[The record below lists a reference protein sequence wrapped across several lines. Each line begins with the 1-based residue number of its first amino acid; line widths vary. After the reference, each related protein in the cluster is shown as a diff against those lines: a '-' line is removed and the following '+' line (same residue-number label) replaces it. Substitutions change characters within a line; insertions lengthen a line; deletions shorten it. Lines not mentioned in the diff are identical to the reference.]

1 MNILASK
8 RYQRVTN
15 LALAAL
21 IVVSTITASVPF
33 LFSEKAN
40 AVAPTYGP
48 YSLSA
53 EPYCNNGLV
62 SFNIKG
68 NNTDQRPIYV
78 RSSADFALSA
88 PVFADSFQQG
98 VSIPLNTTKA
108 SVPASAVTVFESD
121 ADGNIIRAIDGAV
134 APYDAFN
141 CYDTVYVAPVAN
153 GGSDSNQGTT
163 AATPFATIQKAL
175 DTVNANGTVRLSAGT
190 FPQERLTIVKNG
202 TTILGQGRDATK
214 ITVLSNASGQ
224 GLLAEGLNNIT
235 IKSLGVV
242 GSGDGTAASGNALI
256 KLANGQN
263 GIIENVQVESA
274 TNVRTKA
281 TGIDINGYANVRIDN
296 VYVHG
301 LGKDGISVTA
311 KTAGQTYNTDGIR
324 IQGAAVADVSWAAIA
339 FYTSKDVKNAED
351 DVIGHTP
358 TSNITNVSFGG
369 TSTLQY
375 NDNGIY
381 FEGLAGNTITGANGV
396 PVSIDGVVLKDSRA
410 NYIVNAQTSDTNAY
424 SVPFDGKP
432 AGQMTSTEFAALQAK
447 IVDKKDNAAI
457 GNVNVRTALVAP
469 VVQTQGW
476 TNVATDV
483 NWTAAT
489 DRTATNLEY
498 TFSYSTNRYTG
509 FTAVS
514 NAKSTTKDVSSL
526 FTTPGSYFVYVS
538 ATEDGITTTSAT
550 VEIQVIG
557 TLTLGD
563 ITSEDDFTVGTE
575 ATVNW
580 SPVYG
585 REQFTSYEVYVDGE
599 VAATVLDQNQTSAN
613 VTLPNEAG
621 DADIYVKANFKANIG
636 GSNFRQTETATID
649 VFEAPIAPVFPDVP
663 GITAPG
669 APSTLTDGT
678 TIAQAATTT
687 TATQTFDGVIGAA
700 ATNAAVLGATDT
712 ASNNDGAAEVKG
724 TTTDNFAAI
733 DVNNNDGK
741 IFGLAWFW
749 WILILAAIAAAAWW
763 IIGAARRRNE
773 NNA

>member
-1 MNILASK
+1 MNLFTSK

-15 LALAAL
+15 FALAAL
-21 IVVSTITASVPF
+21 LVVSTITASVPF

-48 YSLSA
+48 YGLSA

-62 SFNIKG
+62 SFDIKG

-78 RSSADFALSA
+78 RSSADFSLSA
-88 PVFADSFQQG
+88 PVFADSYKQN

-121 ADGNIIRAIDGAV
+121 AEGNIIRAIDGAV

-153 GGSDSNQGTT
+153 GGSDTNQGTT

-175 DTVNANGTVRLSAGT
+175 DAVKVNGTVRLSAGT

-202 TTILGQGRDATK
+202 TKIIGEGRDATK

-224 GLLAEGLNNIT
+224 GLLAEGLNDIT

-242 GSGDGTAASGNALI
+242 GSSDGIAASGNALV
-256 KLANGQN
+256 KLANGKN

-274 TNVRTKA
+274 GNVRTKA

-311 KTAGQTYNTDGIR
+311 KTVGQTYDTDGIR

-339 FYTSKDVKNAED
+339 FYTSKEVTTNGVKTQ
-351 DVIGHTP
+351 IP

-375 NDNGIY
+375 NADGIY
-381 FEGLAGNTITGANGV
+381 FEGLSGKTITGINGV
-396 PVSIDGVVLKDSRA
+396 PVSLDGVVLKDSSRSL
-410 NYIVNAQTSDTNAY
+410 ITNAQTSDVNAY
-424 SVPFDGKP
+424 NVPFDGKT
-432 AGQMTSTEFAALQAK
+432 ASRMTSPEFAALQAK
-447 IVDKKDNAAI
+447 IIDRNDNVAI
-457 GNVNVRTALVAP
+457 GIVNVRTPLATP

-476 TNVATDV
+476 TNAATTV

-498 TFSYSTNRYTG
+498 TFSYSTDRYTG

-514 NAKSTTKDVSSL
+514 NEKSTSKDVSNL
-526 FTTPGSYFVYVS
+526 FTAPGSYFVYVS
-538 ATEDGITTTSAT
+538 ATEDGVTTTSST
-550 VEIQVIG
+550 VELQVIG
-557 TLTLGD
+557 TLTLGE
-563 ITSEDDFTVGTE
+563 ITSEDDFIVGTE

-585 REQFTSYEVYVDGE
+585 REQFNNYEVYVDGE
-599 VAATVLDQNQTSAN
+599 VKAIILDQNATSAN
-613 VTLPNEAG
+613 ITLPNEAG
-621 DADIYVKANFKANIG
+621 DVEVYVKANFKANIG
-636 GSNFRQTETATID
+636 GSNFRQTETATFE
-649 VFEAPIAPVFPDVP
+649 VSEAPVAPVFPV
-663 GITAPG
+663 ITVPG
-669 APSTLTDGT
+669 APAASIDGGT
-678 TIAQAATTT
+678 PAAAQTADATPAATT
-687 TATQTFDGVIGAA
+687 FNGVIGAA

-712 ASNNDGAAEVKG
+712 ASNDGAAEVKG
-724 TTTDNFAAI
+724 TNTDNFAAI

-763 IIGAARRRNE
+763 IIGAVRRRNE